1 MAGIQSCVHHQCAVA
16 RLFLIRGFLE
26 AVLMW
31 HALTAVFWSPH
42 RSSFRLWQQSEVSD
56 DISSQLPANPVAD
69 TFARLM
75 TGLYAK
81 LQSDAGEIYVAFP
94 HTFPLNIPYR

>member
-1 MAGIQSCVHHQCAVA
+1 MQ
-16 RLFLIRGFLE
+16 RLLCCP
-26 AVLMW
+26 
-31 HALTAVFWSPH
+31 HPH
-42 RSSFRLWQQSEVSD
+42 RSSVRLWQQSEVSD

-81 LQSDAGEIYVAFP
+81 LQSDAGESFCIIF
-94 HTFPLNIPYR
+94 HTT